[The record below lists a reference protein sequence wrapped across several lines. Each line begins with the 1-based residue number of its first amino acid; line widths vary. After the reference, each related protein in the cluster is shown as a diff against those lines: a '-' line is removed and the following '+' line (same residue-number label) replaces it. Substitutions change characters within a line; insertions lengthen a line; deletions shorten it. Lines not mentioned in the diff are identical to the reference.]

1 MAHGRITRVP
11 PIYYNLPSPCNAML
25 ELLRIHDLALIED
38 LQIEFSPGMNVLTGE
53 TGAGKSFI
61 LKALNFLTGE
71 KLGTD
76 LVRPGKEKAVVEAL
90 FTLDDEDHI
99 LRRELS
105 AETGRSR
112 IYLDD
117 RLCSQETVRA
127 LRPSLILHV
136 SQHGQQKLLQPA
148 FQAAILD
155 DYLARPDMLA
165 EKDRLTNLLADCRT
179 RIKTLEQA
187 RAALE
192 DKRDLLEYQQREI
205 DKVAPMAGEEE
216 ELEARRA
223 TARNQTGIAENAAL
237 ALAALHGENENG
249 GIMRA
254 LGRLEKTTSALA
266 KILDDFA
273 DCHDALAE
281 IRASLLEM
289 DAKLRRAAKNADQQA
304 DIEAIESR
312 LYELAQLKRKLK
324 RPLASIV
331 ALQREIE
338 ENLDFLD
345 RCGLDES
352 MLKDEERGIGD
363 QLAALLA
370 RLNPARQEAARA
382 LSTALQGELAEL
394 GFSDHVGV
402 MFEFSPHSLHS
413 DRDDCV
419 ELRPRLFW
427 QPNPG
432 QPPQPLERI
441 ASGGEL
447 SRFLLA
453 VISLMSKTT
462 AERPTL
468 IFDEVDSG
476 VGGVTL
482 NRVAESLARLASAR
496 QMLLITHW
504 PQLAAK
510 AERHFTV
517 QKDVSDGQTY
527 TRCLRLTPDSI
538 TSELARMAGEED
550 TGT

>member
-1 MAHGRITRVP
+1 
-11 PIYYNLPSPCNAML
+11 ML

-38 LQIEFSPGMNVLTGE
+38 LAMEFAPGMNVLTGE

-76 LVRPGKEKAVVEAL
+76 LVRPGKDKAVVEAL
-90 FTLDDEDHI
+90 FVLDGEEHI
-99 LRRELS
+99 LRRELA

-112 IYLDD
+112 IYLND
-117 RLCSQETVRA
+117 RLCSQETVRD
-127 LRPSLILHV
+127 LRPRLILHT

-155 DYLARPDMLA
+155 DYLARPDLLA
-165 EKDRLTNLLADCRT
+165 ERDRIVKALADCAARMADLD
-179 RIKTLEQA
+179 RA

-205 DKVAPMAGEEE
+205 NKVEPRAGEEE
-216 ELEARRA
+216 ELESRRA
-223 TARNQTGIAENAAL
+223 AVRNQADITESAAS
-237 ALAALHGENENG
+237 ALAALHGDDEG
-249 GIMRA
+249 SGLFRS
-254 LGRLEKTTSALA
+254 LGQLEKAVGALTVL
-266 KILDDFA
+266 LDEFA
-273 DCHDALAE
+273 DMPDALAD
-281 IRASLLEM
+281 IKAALQDI
-289 DAKLRRAAKNADQQA
+289 DAQLRRTARNAGQEA

-324 RPLASIV
+324 RPLDSIV

-345 RCGLDES
+345 RCGLDKAHLEA
-352 MLKDEERGIGD
+352 EERE
-363 QLAALLA
+363 LADSLAVLLA
-370 RLNPARQEAARA
+370 ELNPARQSAAGA
-382 LSTALQGELAEL
+382 LGAALQDELKEL
-394 GFSDHVGV
+394 GFSEHVRV
-402 MFEFSPHSLHS
+402 IFDFSPLPLRPG
-413 DRDDCV
+413 RDDCI

-432 QPPQPLERI
+432 QTAQPLDRI

-453 VISLMSKTT
+453 VVSLMSKT
-462 AERPTL
+462 APERPTL
-468 IFDEVDSG
+468 IFDEVDAG
-476 VGGVTL
+476 VGGLTL
-482 NRVAESLARLASAR
+482 NRVAESLARLASMR

-504 PQLAAK
+504 PQLAAR

-517 QKDVSDGQTY
+517 QKEVRDGQTY
-527 TRCLRLTPDSI
+527 TRCALLESGDIPA
-538 TSELARMAGEED
+538 ELARMSGTED
-550 TGT
+550 APGAPAAPQP